1 MDLGLSL
8 SLRLGSGVSAV
19 MVMAGANE
27 LSDTEVSPNILVDT
41 EITPNEL
48 TDTET

>member
-1 MDLGLSL
+1 MGIEFSL
-8 SLRLGSGVSAV
+8 NFTAPNPANLAV
-19 MVMAGANE
+19 DAGANE